1 MFIGP
6 VRGGDSNRSGKG
18 YLLEGIIG
26 FPYPNHYKNVPT
38 NKTIK
43 DGCKTLYGVT
53 RTLLTE
59 RTHEQFAEFVAGRS
73 QRAGFPIFAS
83 SSVPD
88 VLNTLHEHYKNHL
101 LNLSGSD
108 NSIVGFG
115 AYLKYCIMCHVM
127 NRTSGIYSEIPKRF
141 GHLTEVNLGSM
152 DLCIDPILSDT
163 VERNLDGPLFCAH
176 VYNYI
181 NAYNNAYGKPS
192 HEVLAPTINA
202 LMREISDN
210 LSNPFNAG
218 PFLHDIDTYY
228 MTVFEKWTMLHL
240 LIAQYLYQNQENVQ
254 GVLHNIETFNN
265 TRVIKTVNIDDP
277 KFQENI
283 LKIRQELNATRDQID
298 NFQIKHALGGLVAQ
312 RPRDWPSKDH
322 MHEKFLARVAATKIE
337 ELRKQLA
344 DRGIDGYTTKQHQ
357 QRVKEIRDSYNGRI
371 TDMERTNRHLLEDKQ
386 RQIDAYV
393 RRFEIFQKAGN
404 VSGGDLTRLQ
414 RQLDTANDAKRKLQ
428 TDVLRSENTAQLANN
443 RIKDM
448 QTQLQRCQRKLEGLE
463 KQRNVSGGDPAR
475 LQRQLNAAIDAKMK
489 LQTDVLRSENT
500 AQLANTHIK
509 NMQTQLQ
516 RCQRKLEGLEKQRNV
531 SDGVIRDLR
540 IELLSARTETQTA
553 KNRID
558 DFIRSSRQYERKCE
572 RLEKQVN
579 QLRGPIMGHSQMQ
592 PYSIQTHP
600 RQRND
605 AQCINVPQSGE
616 YIDMLS
622 TIKNTTTNIQETLN
636 KENTARQEAA
646 QKLENTFNKYV
657 QSKNP
662 GIDLSNSMD
671 IDSGSGS
678 GSDSDFDADAD
689 AFEDAQSGMNGD
701 SDDSDDFDSDS
712 KSEGEQKMDKSDDSP
727 SNFQG
732 GFAAASD
739 MDHSGSDD
747 TSQPKTKRSTWTT
760 NV

>member
-463 KQRNVSGGDPAR
+463 KQRNVS
-475 LQRQLNAAIDAKMK
+475 
-489 LQTDVLRSENT
+489 
-500 AQLANTHIK
+500 
-509 NMQTQLQ
+509 
-516 RCQRKLEGLEKQRNV
+516 
-531 SDGVIRDLR
+531 DGVIRDLR